1 MVDITGNKLRT
12 GDCIVVANGGDL
24 NISIYLGTGSWYN
37 DKLKEHVEI
46 DSILE
51 YITIHIDYS
60 RSIKKFGL
68 YPDRLQSSRSTRI
81 CIINP
86 KTLDKQLYNEYL
98 KINNLLKN
106 GYTRDRNK

>member
-1 MVDITGNKLRT
+1 MIDITGNKLQT
-12 GDCIVVANGGDL
+12 GDCIVVAIGGDL
-24 NISIYLGTGSWYN
+24 DISIYLGKGSWYN
-37 DKLKEHVEI
+37 DKLKNHIEI

-51 YITIHIDYS
+51 YISIYLGHS
-60 RSIKKFGL
+60 KQIKKFGL
-68 YPDRLQSSRSTRI
+68 YPSRLHSSRSSRI
-81 CIINP
+81 CIIDP